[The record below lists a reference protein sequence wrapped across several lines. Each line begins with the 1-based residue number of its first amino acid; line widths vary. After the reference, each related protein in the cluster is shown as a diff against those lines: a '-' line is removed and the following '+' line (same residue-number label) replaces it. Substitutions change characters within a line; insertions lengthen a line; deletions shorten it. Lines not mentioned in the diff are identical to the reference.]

1 MDEEVDVSYR
11 TCFLCTYRTFAM
23 TEEVLQL
30 LARRSVG
37 RGEGGRGEGGRGV
50 CSGNGLAV
58 VV

>member
-37 RGEGGRGEGGRGV
+37 RGEGGGGCAQGM
-50 CSGNGLAV
+50 L
-58 VV
+58 